1 MSFCI
6 NITKFLFVGL
16 SKIFSKNERFHFLE
30 INARQVLTHF
40 LYQGMLSKIPEKTPI
55 FLTFLEQIA
64 SGINGLLFDFVTFN
78 NINFE
83 KIA

>member
-16 SKIFSKNERFHFLE
+16 SKIFSKNEQFHFLE
-30 INARQVLTHF
+30 VNARQVLPHF

-55 FLTFLEQIA
+55 FLTFLKQIA

>member
-30 INARQVLTHF
+30 VNARQVLPHF
-40 LYQGMLSKIPEKTPI
+40 LYQGMLSKIQEKAPI
-55 FLTFLEQIA
+55 FLTFLTQNA

-78 NINFE
+78 DINFE